1 MTDTQEDFALAAI
14 SVIFLCLVIWH
25 YESEIWAFMDWC
37 MTTTENF
44 HRRQ

>member
-1 MTDTQEDFALAAI
+1 MSETQEDFAWTVVF
-14 SVIFLCLVIWH
+14 VIGTVILSFIYH
-25 YESEIWAFMDWC
+25 NEIWAFLDWC

>member
-1 MTDTQEDFALAAI
+1 MSETQEDFALFAI
-14 SVIFLCLVIWH
+14 FVVILTTFTILYH
-25 YESEIWAFMDWC
+25 NEIWAFLDWC